1 MVAVLRSSGLDTR
14 LTDGWE
20 GCQVP
25 LIGGSSCDEG
35 KMVMGAQW
43 PLAPG
48 QRGKMRES
56 RVPGTAHS

>member
-14 LTDGWE
+14 LMDGWE

-48 QRGKMRES
+48 QRGK
-56 RVPGTAHS
+56 